1 MTGTTSVAGKREGQV
16 HFRHHGL
23 CWALPVV
30 LCLLAPLC
38 LGLTLVPA
46 AWRIA
51 QLLRRQAWLGEA
63 SVIVVRGALWRKVVQ
78 LPLVDVEYV
87 QVKPG
92 LFGQAVDCGSVVVH
106 GTGGV
111 RLVLANVAHPK
122 AAQRAIQRALK
133 VVPQRGHERVSSA
146 SSNRLPVAA

>member
-1 MTGTTSVAGKREGQV
+1 MTGTPTAAGNRVGQV

-23 CWALPVV
+23 CWALPAV
-30 LCLLAPLC
+30 LCLLAPLTY
-38 LGLTLVPA
+38 GLTLVPA

-63 SVIVVRGALWRKVVQ
+63 SVIVVRGGLWRQVAQ

-92 LFGQAVDCGSVVVH
+92 LFGQLIDCGTVIVH
-106 GTGGV
+106 GAGGV
-111 RLVLANVAHPK
+111 RLVLTNIAHPK
-122 AAQRAIQRALK
+122 AAQRSIQRALK
-133 VVPQRGHERVSSA
+133 LAPRRGHAREEALSP
-146 SSNRLPVAA
+146 NRLPAAA